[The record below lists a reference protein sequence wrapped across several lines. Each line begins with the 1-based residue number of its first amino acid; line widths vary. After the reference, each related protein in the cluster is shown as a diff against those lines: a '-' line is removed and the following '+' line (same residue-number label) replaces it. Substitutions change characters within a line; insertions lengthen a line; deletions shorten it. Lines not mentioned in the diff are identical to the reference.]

1 MAVYQS
7 LSVTQVSQNQEE
19 NSSRVRILW
28 QSTQT
33 GGSYNE
39 TRRTARYTVSVN
51 GGTPETYTV
60 SYILPKQ
67 STAVI
72 LDITVTVLHDSKG
85 QAEVEVTTWMNTNIS
100 AGVVELSQK
109 LIPDTIARAGTLLAA
124 DGIIGGTAKLAITRK
139 SAEHTYSIAYAFGEL
154 SGYVDGEGQV
164 QQEETRFSADSVDF
178 LIPLSFY
185 SQIPNAKSGQCQLT
199 LRTYLGD
206 TPVGQPQNATF
217 TASAEEAA
225 CLPEVTGQVMD
236 INEATK
242 ALTGDET
249 VLVPYASQMLC
260 TVTSKAKNG
269 TTIVRQTI
277 AGQEVSDGRLLLTD
291 PQTEKILFSAEDAR
305 GYISYS
311 TVELA
316 RIPYQKPSFD
326 VQAVRTDPV
335 SGKALLTVSGQ
346 CFAGSFGQA
355 ENTLSASYSTD
366 GVTFTPIDSLMIQD
380 NQFAFSVSLENMD
393 YASVYV
399 ITVRVWDRLFS
410 VEKQAVL
417 KKTLPVFDWGEE
429 DFAFHVPVT
438 MDTPLSLQ
446 NGGTGRGAWQESGV
460 VMKDDTGLT
469 AIPAAPGAFYAPEGE
484 TPRFDVLPV
493 EYGGTGSKDS
503 RTACENLGLTLP
515 MELGQEYA
523 TAHRWMGKT
532 VYTKL
537 IDFGSLPNTKA
548 KSVEHGAE
556 ASQVLGCR
564 GTTSIGRALPWGGAH
579 YYRAD
584 LFCDSQKVYIDTES
598 DQSGQ
603 TAVVQIWYIK

>member
-19 NSSRVRILW
+19 NSSQVRILW

-39 TRRTARYTVSVN
+39 TRRTAKYTVSVN

-124 DGIIGGTAKLAITRK
+124 DGVIGGTAKLAITRK

-185 SQIPNAKSGQCQLT
+185 SQIPNAKSGQCELT

-206 TPVGQPQNATF
+206 TPVGQPQNTSF
-217 TASAEEAA
+217 TANAEEAA

-269 TTIVRQTI
+269 TSIVRQSI
-277 AGQEVSDGRLLLTD
+277 AGQEVPDGRLLLTD

-326 VQAVRTDPV
+326 VQVVRTDTV
-335 SGKALLTVSGQ
+335 SGSALLTVSGQ

-417 KKTLPVFDWGEE
+417 KKTLPVFDWGEG

-446 NGGTGRGAWQESGV
+446 NGGTGGADAQ
-460 VMKDDTGLT
+460 
-469 AIPAAPGAFYAPEGE
+469 
-484 TPRFDVLPV
+484 
-493 EYGGTGSKDS
+493 
-503 RTACENLGLTLP
+503 TACENLGLTLP

-523 TAHRWMGKT
+523 TAHRWMEKT

-564 GTTSIGRALPWGGAH
+564 GTTSMGRALPWGGAH